1 MKGSRESISLYPC
14 WPATVLAASPSAPE
28 SLLARSRLRPPANEA
43 IALLLVPLS
52 LRRRLR
58 PCDTVGR
65 LSKENW
71 DRSHDPRG
79 DGRPP
84 GPLPPRD
91 LRRRRRDGR
100 VSLNVRA
107 VRAVA
112 AEADGMI
119 FGSGAAGRGARG
131 PMLLPIL
138 LRLTGWAA
146 WWLPAWLDR
155 FLSDVRFGH

>member
-100 VSLNVRA
+100 VSLTFA
-107 VRAVA
+107 LS
-112 AEADGMI
+112 GPLPPKQMGII
-119 FGSGAAGRGARG
+119 FGFAV
-131 PMLLPIL
+131 
-138 LRLTGWAA
+138 LRTRCSCG
-146 WWLPAWLDR
+146 
-155 FLSDVRFGH
+155 